1 MSNDDKPEVEY
12 LLTEKQTLYLV
23 MLARLEKEQAT
34 EEVKDIF
41 ADMVKVVYAWRR
53 GKLLPRWEAPKLAD
67 FCKEFERPDWPPQTP
82 PKGAA

>member
-1 MSNDDKPEVEY
+1 MSANDNVEYEY
-12 LLTEKQTLYLV
+12 LLTEKQTLFLV

-67 FCKEFERPDWPPQTP
+67 FCKEFETPDWPPP
-82 PKGAA
+82 DSGRAA